1 MPWPSQNDAKLAL
14 GRLSKGIR
22 RYFLISNIS
31 LLFRAICSHILLCF
45 GGQLFFHVLIWAFL
59 HITFSALD

>member
-14 GRLSKGIR
+14 GRLSRGIR

-31 LLFRAICSHILLCF
+31 LLSRAICSHILQCID
-45 GGQLFFHVLIWAFL
+45 GQVFFHVLIWALL
-59 HITFSALD
+59 HNV